1 MPRSHPR
8 PYARTPSREPRNRPR
23 ELRLERRRRAPP
35 GFLPRSGSRPRA
47 GFLAARRTLG
57 RAWCGAG
64 GLRLERCNARL
75 QDLIL
80 VTRGGSHGLYGFEL
94 VAADEILAP
103 NPLAEFLASARLC
116 L

>member
-1 MPRSHPR
+1 
-8 PYARTPSREPRNRPR
+8 
-23 ELRLERRRRAPP
+23 
-35 GFLPRSGSRPRA
+35 PRSGSRPRA

-116 L
+116 LAAHARHGPGKAVHHLHEVVEHLVLGLHCTISLSAAI